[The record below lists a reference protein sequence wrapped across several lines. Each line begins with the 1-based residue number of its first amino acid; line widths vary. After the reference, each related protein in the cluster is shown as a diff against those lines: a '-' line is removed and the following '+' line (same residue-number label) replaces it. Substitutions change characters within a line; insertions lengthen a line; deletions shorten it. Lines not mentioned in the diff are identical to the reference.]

1 MNSEKVGKFIKK
13 LRKDNNLTQ
22 KDLAEKYGIT
32 YQAVSKWENGIN
44 LPDTSLIRQMSKDFN
59 ISVDDILDGEPLL
72 KNKNKRRNVLVISVI
87 LIIIIL
93 FVVGTVVIV
102 KRVSSD
108 KTFSF
113 KTLSTACKEFNVS
126 GSIAYDKNKSSI
138 YISHINYCGGNDTSV
153 YKKIECNLYES
164 EGDTSTLISSCK
176 SNNKNVM
183 LEEYLKSVE
192 LNIDNYQ
199 KTCKKYSDNSLY
211 LEINAI
217 LQNSKVVTY
226 KIPLKLKSNCSR

>member
-1 MNSEKVGKFIKK
+1 MDSLKVGKFIKK

-22 KDLAEKYGIT
+22 KDLADKYGIT

-93 FVVGTVVIV
+93 FVFGTGVIV
-102 KRVSSD
+102 SHVVSD

-113 KTLSTACKEFNVS
+113 KTLSTTCREFKVS

-153 YKKIECNLYES
+153 YKKIECNLYEKD
-164 EGDTSTLISSCK
+164 GNTSTLISSCK
-176 SNNKNVM
+176 SNNKDVM

-199 KTCKKYSDNSLY
+199 KTCKKYSNNSLY
-211 LEINAI
+211 LEINGT
-217 LQNSKVVTY
+217 LQDNKVITY
-226 KIPLKLKSNCSR
+226 NVPLELRDNCSR